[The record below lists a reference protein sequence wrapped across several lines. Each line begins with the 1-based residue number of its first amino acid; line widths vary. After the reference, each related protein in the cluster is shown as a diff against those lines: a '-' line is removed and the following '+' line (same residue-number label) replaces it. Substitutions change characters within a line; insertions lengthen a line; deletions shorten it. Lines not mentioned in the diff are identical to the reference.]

1 MKRFRNSD
9 LVIPISIIIHL
20 VIINGI
26 LYLLTPDTYTDLNI
40 IIYYNVAWLVITYLL
55 NFYPTDRNENFMTRI
70 HKHLQVLFFFSLAYF
85 AGFGFFDIQMDYLP
99 YQAFV
104 YLLISLCITWYR
116 VMFFWIR
123 GKYRMVG
130 GNSVKIVVIGNDGS
144 LQKIRDVFDQPN
156 LGYRYHGYFDDEIN
170 DDDVH
175 YLGKVV
181 DCFKYILENDIDEIY
196 CVASKFNP
204 KELKNLIN
212 FADNN
217 LIKFKVI
224 LDNKDIFS
232 RAMSIES
239 YENIPVLNLRK
250 VPLDTEYA
258 RIIKRTFDIIFS
270 SLVIVG
276 VLSWL
281 TPLLFILIKL
291 ESPGKLYFK
300 QKRHGLKRKVFWC
313 YKFRSMTTNAD
324 ADKQMATKG
333 DARITKVGAFIRK
346 TSIDELPQFFNVFMG
361 DMSVVGPRPHMEL
374 QTWDYEISVDKY
386 LVRHFVKPGITGLA
400 QIKGYRGEILEKAD
414 ILNRVRLDIFY
425 VEKWNLGLDFLILFQ
440 TIYNV
445 FSGEDKAY

>member
-1 MKRFRNSD
+1 MLTPETYLD
-9 LVIPISIIIHL
+9 GHH
-20 VIINGI
+20 I
-26 LYLLTPDTYTDLNI
+26 LYYNI
-40 IIYYNVAWLVITYLL
+40 TWLIITYLL
-55 NFYPTDRNENFMTRI
+55 NFYPTDRKEKFMTRI
-70 HKHLQVLFFFSLAYF
+70 HKHLQVLLFYLLAYF
-85 AGFGFFDIQMDYLP
+85 ASFGFFDISTGYLP
-99 YQAFV
+99 YQVFV
-104 YLLISLCITWYR
+104 FFLIAISITWYR
-116 VMFFWIR
+116 VMFFWLR

-130 GNSVKIVVIGNDGS
+130 GNSVKLVVIGKDGS
-144 LQKIRDVFDQPN
+144 LSKVRDVFDQPS
-156 LGYRYHGYFDDEIN
+156 LGYRYHGYFDDSQS
-170 DDDVH
+170 DDVH
-175 YLGKVV
+175 YLGKVI

-196 CVASKFNP
+196 CVSSKFNP
-204 KELKNLIN
+204 LELKNLIN

-258 RIIKRTFDIIFS
+258 RIIKRTFDIVFS
-270 SLVIVG
+270 SLVIIG

-281 TPLLFILIKL
+281 TPLLFVLIKL

-313 YKFRSMTTNAD
+313 YKFRSMTTNSD
-324 ADKQMATKG
+324 SDKKMATKG

-400 QIKGYRGEILEKAD
+400 QIKGYRGEIVKPAD

-425 VEKWNLGLDFLILFQ
+425 VEKWNLGLDFLILFR

-445 FSGEDKAY
+445 FSGEEKAY